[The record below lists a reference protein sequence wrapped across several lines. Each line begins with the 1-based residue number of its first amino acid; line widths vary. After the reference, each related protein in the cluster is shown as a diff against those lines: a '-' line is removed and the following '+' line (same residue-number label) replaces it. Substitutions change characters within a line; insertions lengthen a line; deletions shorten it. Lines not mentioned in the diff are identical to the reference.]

1 MNIIWRTFLDH
12 FNGSHTQRV
21 LQEAFDLFILL
32 WPYLVAGIAISSL
45 IKIKLSREKVASFFH
60 KNQRISIVLASLI
73 GIISPLGSYVVIP
86 LSASLFLLGAP
97 LPVLMALIVSSPL
110 IDPNLFILTAG
121 AFGYQMALARIVSAF
136 LLGISAG
143 YVTLWL
149 MQYAVIKGDCIL
161 KREEESIRTSRKSVN
176 GKSGP
181 VFLATLSSMTLYI
194 SKYFFLALILAA
206 VIKILTPANLV
217 LRLFNGSP
225 LISVLFSAAAGIPFY
240 VCGGAA
246 IPVVRELADLGLPHG
261 AVLAFF
267 IAGPV
272 VKISNLLLVYT
283 VYNFRIFLI
292 YLLTGICGAVLFGW
306 LYNIL

>member
-1 MNIIWRTFLDH
+1 MYIIWRTFLDH

-32 WPYLVAGIAISSL
+32 WPYLVAGIVLTSL
-45 IKIKLSREKVASFFH
+45 IKIYLSKEKVASFFH

-73 GIISPLGSYVVIP
+73 GIVSPLGSYVVIP
-86 LSASLFLLGAP
+86 LSASLFLLGTP
-97 LPVLMALIVSSPL
+97 LPVIMTLIVASPL

-121 AFGYQMALARIVSAF
+121 AFGYQMALARMVSAF

-143 YVTLWL
+143 YITQWL
-149 MQYAVIKGDCIL
+149 MQYAVIKGDYIV
-161 KREEESIRTSRKSVN
+161 KREEESIRNSRKSVN
-176 GKSGP
+176 GKSGLH
-181 VFLATLSSMTLYI
+181 FLATLSGMTLYI

-206 VIKILTPANLV
+206 VIKIMTPANLV
-217 LRLFNGSP
+217 LRFFNGSP
-225 LISVLFSAAAGIPFY
+225 LLSVLFSTAAGIPFY

-246 IPVVRELADLGLPHG
+246 IPVVRELADLGLPPG
-261 AVLAFF
+261 AALAFF

-272 VKISNLLLVYT
+272 VKISNLLLVYA

-292 YLLTGICGAVLFGW
+292 YLLTGICGAILFGW
-306 LYNIL
+306 LYNFL